1 MSDHTQAHREAD
13 SGDAQTLVPDAGM
26 IHIGDEGDSQA
37 ALAPPG
43 GARRWLGVD
52 PGRRYRLQQSGVDIL
67 ALFVVLQVGSIIY
80 AVARPNSFAFLTK
93 PNLLISFQ
101 TIPLTGIVALGVGLL
116 MISGEFDLS
125 VGANFIFSSV
135 VMAQLNSNGMP
146 VWLAM
151 LIGLGCG
158 LGIGLLNGVIT
169 LYLKIPSFIATL
181 GTMGFWEAA
190 VLFVHGAAEQ
200 TFNPTGSFNTLTN
213 GTWGVLPAAM
223 IWFVL
228 LSVAGWALLQRN
240 KIGNHIFAVGGD
252 KAAAVATGVPINK
265 TKLVAFGLTGLLAA
279 LAGILAA
286 SQVGDISPSSEATLP
301 LTAIAACVIGGALL
315 AGGRGTILGIFLGSC
330 LIYWIQDVLL
340 LAGAPGYYLTAFV
353 GVLIVAAAVI
363 YQNLQARRA

>member
-1 MSDHTQAHREAD
+1 MSDQTHLGAD
-13 SGDAQTLVPDAGM
+13 SDHAETLAPEAGM
-26 IHIGDEGDSQA
+26 IRFGDEGDSQA

-43 GARRWLGVD
+43 GARRWLGAD

-67 ALFVVLQVGSIIY
+67 ALFVILQVGSIIY
-80 AVARPNSFAFLTK
+80 AVARPSSFAFMTR

-116 MISGEFDLS
+116 MIAGEFDLS

-135 VMAQLNSNGMP
+135 VMAQLNSNDGVP
-146 VWLAM
+146 IWLAA

-200 TFNPTGSFNTLTN
+200 TFTPTGVFNALTN

-228 LSVAGWALLQRN
+228 LAVAGWALLQRN

-252 KAAAVATGVPINK
+252 KMAAVATGVQINR

-286 SQVGDISPSSEATLP
+286 SQVGDISPSSEATLL

-315 AGGRGTILGIFLGSC
+315 AGGKGTILGIFLGSC